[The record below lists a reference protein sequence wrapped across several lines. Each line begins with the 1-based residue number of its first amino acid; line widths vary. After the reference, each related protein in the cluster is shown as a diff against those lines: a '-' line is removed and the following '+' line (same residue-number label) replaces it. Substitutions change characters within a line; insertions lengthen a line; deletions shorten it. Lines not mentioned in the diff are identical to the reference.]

1 MGRREKMQTNVTRT
15 KLTYGDYLLFP
26 DDGRRYELIDG
37 KQYVSPSPTTR
48 HQRVLR
54 KLAYAFET
62 WLIAHPVGEVFFAP
76 FDVVLTDHDVVVPD
90 LIYVDAQTSTY
101 LKDTGLFAVPD
112 LAVEILSPST
122 RRRDDGI
129 KRRLYER
136 VAMKEYW
143 IVDPTANIVRAFRR
157 GADGFGPPV
166 ILMREAGERLTTPLL
181 SGLEIPLEIVL
192 E

>member
-1 MGRREKMQTNVTRT
+1 MQTDVTQA

-37 KQYVSPSPTTR
+37 KQYVSPSPSTR
-48 HQRVLR
+48 HQRVLGR
-54 KLAYAFET
+54 LSYAFQS
-62 WLIAHPVGEVFFAP
+62 WLKAHPGGEVFFAP
-76 FDVVLTDHDVVVPD
+76 FDVILSDHDVVVPD
-90 LIYVDAQTSTY
+90 LIYIGPQTSAY
-101 LKDTGLFAVPD
+101 LKDTGLFAAPD

-143 IVDPTANIVRAFRR
+143 IVDPAANTARVFRTEGGRFGSPVTLLRDR
-157 GADGFGPPV
+157 GESLSTA
-166 ILMREAGERLTTPLL
+166 LL
-181 SGLEIPLEIVL
+181 PGLEIPLEIVL